1 MTHYTFMDE
10 KIITF
15 ETYHDPMLA
24 HIIRAKLEDNHIP
37 CFIED
42 DHMAGLNSLYLQS
55 TGIKLKIYERDLEKC
70 RELINETE
78 MILEDHTDIDP
89 ETDYTIIC
97 PFCASTNVA
106 RIDNS
111 SKPDWINSLH
121 SFFSVIFPF
130 FTPKQ
135 WHCFNCKQDFE

>member
-1 MTHYTFMDE
+1 MEE

-24 HIIRAKLEDNHIP
+24 HIIRAKLDDHHIP

-55 TGIKLKIYERDLEKC
+55 SGIKLKIYERDLEKC
-70 RELINETE
+70 RAIINEAET
-78 MILEDHTDIDP
+78 IIEDHTDIDP

-111 SKPDWINSLH
+111 RRPGWLNSVY
-121 SFFSVIFPF
+121 SFFASLFPF
-130 FTPKQ
+130 YAPKQ

>member
-1 MTHYTFMDE
+1 MQDE

-24 HIIRAKLEDNHIP
+24 HIIRSKLDANDIP

-42 DHMAGLNSLYLQS
+42 DHMAGLNALYKQS
-55 TGIKLKIYERDLEKC
+55 VGIKLKIFERDLEKC
-70 RELINETE
+70 RELINEPET
-78 MILEDHTDIDP
+78 ILADHTDIDP

-97 PFCASTNVA
+97 PFCASTNVE
-106 RIDNS
+106 RVDNS
-111 SKPDWINSLH
+111 NRPDWVNSLYN
-121 SFFSVIFPF
+121 FSAAIFPF
-130 FTPKQ
+130 YTPKQ

>member
-1 MTHYTFMDE
+1 MDE

-15 ETYHDPMLA
+15 EIYHDPMLA
-24 HIIRAKLEDNHIP
+24 HIVRAKLDDNNIP

-42 DHMAGLNSLYLQS
+42 DHMAGLNSLYNQS
-55 TGIKLKIYERDLEKC
+55 AGIKLKIFERDLERC
-70 RELINETE
+70 REVINETE
-78 MILEDHTDIDP
+78 TILEDHTDIDP

-97 PFCASTNVA
+97 PFCASTNIE

-111 SKPDWINSLH
+111 NRPDWINSLY
-121 SFFSVIFPF
+121 SFFDTIFPF
-130 FTPKQ
+130 YTPKK

>member
-1 MTHYTFMDE
+1 MEE

-24 HIIRAKLEDNHIP
+24 HIIRAKLDDSGIP

-42 DHMAGLNSLYLQS
+42 DHMAGLNALYLQS
-55 TGIKLKIYERDLEKC
+55 TGIKLMIYERDLEKC
-70 RELINETE
+70 REIINETE
-78 MILEDHTDIDP
+78 TILEDHTDIDP

-97 PFCASTNVA
+97 PFCASTNIA

-111 SKPDWINSLH
+111 NRPDWINSLY
-121 SFFSVIFPF
+121 SFFASIFPF
-130 FTPKQ
+130 YTLKQ
-135 WHCFNCKQDFE
+135 CHCFSV